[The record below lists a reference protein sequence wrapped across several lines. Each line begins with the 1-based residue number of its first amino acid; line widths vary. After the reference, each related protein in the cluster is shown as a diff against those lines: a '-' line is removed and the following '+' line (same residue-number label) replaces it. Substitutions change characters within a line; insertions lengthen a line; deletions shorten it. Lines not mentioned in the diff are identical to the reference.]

1 MSKKEKSFTGRLWPL
16 AVTQSLGVFND
27 HAFKMISIFAVTN
40 KSKEY
45 SDDALF
51 LSFLT
56 VIYVMP
62 FLIFPLIS
70 GFLADR
76 FQKKKIMI
84 AAKVCEFMIMLLGAL
99 ALYKFDQ
106 WGMWPLIGVMFLMA
120 SQSAFFSPAFNGS
133 LPEIFGEQE
142 IAHANGTVGLFTFIA
157 VISGVGGGTLLSGF
171 FQSSLGLCGL
181 ILSFF
186 SFMGLLAVLKAE
198 RGREGGTDV
207 KWSWKVFSKYKDGY
221 KLLVE
226 KKSILFAI
234 LGESFFLTMGTAI
247 QALSVLYA
255 KHNLQMTDDLDV
267 GLILLV
273 PAFGI
278 GFGSYF
284 AGRLSG
290 HKVEVGM
297 VPFAGLF
304 MGLFLALT
312 VFAPGAPIQTGEHI
326 IYPLVL
332 SNLFL
337 VGLFG
342 GMFVIPLR
350 SFYQQKTDEHSRG
363 SLIANAN
370 VICFGMIMLSGL
382 AMFFLTAGTG
392 ESQSGFLPGLTS
404 YCHSISPS
412 ILFLWIAGL
421 TVLLSL
427 FLFLF
432 MPVYA
437 LRFAFSIFIK
447 LFYRVELEGVEKFPH
462 KGPVLLIANHVSFID
477 GILLSLITD
486 RLIRFMIH
494 EEYYNKPLF
503 KWFFKTMGYLP
514 VSDPGSTKGLKSTI
528 KTARIMLESGEVLG
542 VFPEGKITRNGVM
555 SRFHKG
561 VNFMIPKNMTEDI
574 PVIPIYMSNVWGSIF
589 SYYFGGIKLRFP
601 RELPYRIKI
610 KVGDPIKGVDKN
622 FSAYRLRQILAELA
636 SDAEM
641 PPRKK
646 EKTLHYQFICNAKRH
661 PLKKVFF
668 DSGKSPSKGGVSNFS
683 VLTKALIL
691 SREIRKQSN
700 SKFVGVLLPN
710 TVNTSIV
717 ILAVLLADKVPA
729 VLNYSV
735 SDEILRK
742 SIDKAGISLIL
753 TSKIF
758 LKKAKVKKISEMLF
772 LENLT
777 ENISLSN
784 KFLSVLK
791 ALLLPSFLLAL
802 SSSEKS
808 FRNMQSEA
816 VLLFSSGS
824 TGEPKGVLLSHHNI
838 TGDVN
843 ALVKV
848 MGWDYSKDA
857 LLGNLPMFHS
867 FGLTTLFWIPMM
879 TGTRVVYIPN
889 PLDASGAVQ
898 TVKDHKLSILLAIPS
913 LLQSYMK
920 KAEKEDFSS
929 LRLLIVGAEKL
940 RNDIAEAFYCKIGKM
955 PMEGYGCTEAAPIIA
970 INVPEETA
978 KVSDSIGKAG
988 SAGVPMPGICV
999 KIVAQDDPSQE
1010 LDVNES
1016 GLMLVKGPNIMLGY
1030 LKEPEKTKEVFRDGW
1045 YVTGD
1050 IAKVDED
1057 GYIFITG
1064 RLSRFSKIGGEMVP
1078 HEMVESAI
1086 NEIIKPDKRSIVVT
1100 GCPDAKKGEKLV
1112 VAYNIRNLKPAEIV
1126 AELRMTE
1133 QMPSLWIPKP
1143 DNFVYIDEI
1152 PTLGSGKVNFPAL
1165 KKNVENIINP

>member
-1 MSKKEKSFTGRLWPL
+1 MSEKGKTFTGRLWPL

-84 AAKVCEFMIMLLGAL
+84 AAKVCELLIMMLGAL
-99 ALYKFDQ
+99 VLYKFEQ

-171 FQSSLGLCGL
+171 FQSSLGICGL
-181 ILSFF
+181 ILSIF

-198 RGREGGTDV
+198 RGREGDKDV

-255 KHNLQMTDDLDV
+255 KHNLGMTDDLDV

-312 VFAPGAPIQTGEHI
+312 VFVPGSPIQTGEHI

-332 SNLFL
+332 TNLFL

-370 VICFGMIMLSGL
+370 VICFGMIMFSGL

-404 YCHSISPS
+404 YCHSISPGT
-412 ILFLWIAGL
+412 LFLWIAGL
-421 TVLLSL
+421 TVLLTI
-427 FLFLF
+427 FLFIF
-432 MPVYA
+432 MAVYA
-437 LRFAFSIFIK
+437 LRFAFSLFIK
-447 LFYRVELEGVEKFPH
+447 LFYRVELEGIENLPH
-462 KGPVLLIANHVSFID
+462 NGPVLLISNHVSFID

-514 VSDPGSTKGLKSTI
+514 VSDPGSTKGLKAAV
-528 KTARIMLESGEVLG
+528 KTARSMLESGEVLCI
-542 VFPEGKITRNGVM
+542 FPEGKITRNGIM

-561 VNFMIPKNMTEDI
+561 VTFMIPKGMSEDV
-574 PVIPIYMSNVWGSIF
+574 PVIPVYMANVWGSIF

-601 RELPYRIKI
+601 REIPYRIKI
-610 KVGDPIKGVDKN
+610 QVGKPLKGINKD
-622 FSAYRLRQILAELA
+622 FSPYRLRQIISELA
-636 SDAEM
+636 AEAEM

-646 EKTLHYQFICNAKRH
+646 EKTLHYQFICNAKSR
-661 PLKKVFF
+661 PLKKVFY
-668 DSGKSPSKGGVSNFS
+668 DADKPRADGGFSNFS
-683 VLTKALIL
+683 VLTKALLL
-691 SREIRKQSN
+691 SREIKKQTD
-700 SKFVGVLLPN
+700 SKYVAVMLPN

-717 ILAVLLADKVPA
+717 ILAVMLADKIPA

-735 SDEILRK
+735 SDDILRK
-742 SIDKAGISLIL
+742 SIDKAGIKLIL
-753 TSKIF
+753 TSKLF
-758 LKKAKVKKISEMLF
+758 LKKAKVEEIPEMVF
-772 LENLT
+772 LEDIAK
-777 ENISLSN
+777 NISAVS
-784 KFLSVLK
+784 KFFAALK
-791 ALLLPSFLLAL
+791 TLLLPSFVLAVL
-802 SSSEKS
+802 AAPKTFNKLEG
-808 FRNMQSEA
+808 EA

-824 TGEPKGVLLSHHNI
+824 TGDPKGVLLSHHNI
-838 TGDVN
+838 TADVN

-889 PLDASGAVQ
+889 PLDAAGAVR
-898 TVKDHKLSILLAIPS
+898 TVKEHKLSILLAIPS

-920 KAEKEDFSS
+920 KAQKEDLVS

-940 RNDIAEAFYCKIGKM
+940 RNDIAEAFFNKIGKM
-955 PMEGYGCTEAAPIIA
+955 PMEGYGCTEASPIIS

-978 KVSDSIGKAG
+978 RVSDSIGKPG

-999 KIVAQDDPSQE
+999 KIVSPDDLSVE
-1010 LDVNES
+1010 LDANQQ

-1030 LKEPEKTKEVFRDGW
+1030 LNDPDKTEKVFYNEW
-1045 YVTGD
+1045 YITGD
-1050 IAKVDED
+1050 IAEVDED

-1086 NEIIKPDKRSIVVT
+1086 NEIVRPDKRSIVVA
-1100 GCPDAKKGEKLV
+1100 GCSDARKGEKLV
-1112 VAYNIRNLKPAEIV
+1112 VVYTDKNLVPAEIT
-1126 AELRMTE
+1126 AELRKKGK
-1133 QMPSLWIPKP
+1133 MPSLWIPKP
-1143 DNFVYIDEI
+1143 DNFIFMEEI
-1152 PTLGSGKVNFPAL
+1152 PALGSGKVNFPAL
-1165 KKNVENIINP
+1165 QLKIEKFLQK